1 LNKDA
6 LLQSLQGKRIG
17 LVACKAIEADIISA
31 LKQAQAPFTIIPVDA
46 VDPGAAELDR
56 FDALILGVGDD
67 ATESGWLRPDTLRNH
82 TRPLLLAGPPEA
94 VYCREALQSHA
105 DDVILSPFSAR
116 ELLFRLHRI
125 TGGKCAS
132 RLTLVRSGRPIVL
145 AADDDRNITIYLGC
159 VLKNL
164 DVDMHFVSDGRAA
177 LAAARQL
184 LPDLL
189 LLDIGMPLMNGL
201 EVLRRLRSDPAT
213 RDLATVLLTASSDP
227 SHVSDG
233 ANLGVLDY
241 ILKPFGHID
250 LARKLK
256 ALIRSNSPLP
266 YALPIT

>member
-6 LLQSLQGKRIG
+6 LSQSLQGKKIG
-17 LVACKAIEADIISA
+17 LVGCKAIEAAITIA
-31 LKQAQAPFTIIPVDA
+31 LKQAQAQFTVIRADA
-46 VDPGAAELDR
+46 VDPGASELDR
-56 FDALILGVGDD
+56 FDALILGVDGN
-67 ATESGWLRPDTLRNH
+67 AAESRWLRPEILRNH

-94 VYCREALQSHA
+94 VYCREALQTHA
-105 DDVILSPFSAR
+105 DDVILSPFSGG

-125 TGGKCAS
+125 TGGKCTP
-132 RLTLVRSGRPIVL
+132 RETVVRSAKPLVL

-164 DVDMHFVSDGRAA
+164 DVEVHFVNDGRAA
-177 LAAARQL
+177 LAAAGRL

-189 LLDIGMPLMNGL
+189 LLDIAMPTMNGL

-213 RDLATVLLTASSDP
+213 RDLPTVLLTASSDP
-227 SHVSDG
+227 SHVSAG
-233 ANLGVLDY
+233 ADLGVLDY

-256 ALIRSNSPLP
+256 ALLRIKPPPPNAVATS
-266 YALPIT
+266 